1 MPIFSYIRKMNKC
14 TCLLFRKMNDW
25 QWIFG
30 IYSQFGL
37 SSNHLCKKNWT
48 IPYFLILISNRANF
62 SVSGLSSFQVFA
74 LDLYIG
80 SFLFF
85 PVHGNWA
92 GWESWGACS
101 VSCGVGLQKRFRT
114 CSNPTPSISGRPCI
128 GAGEEGQRC
137 TQQLCPGNVNH
148 LEIYTAI

>member
-1 MPIFSYIRKMNKC
+1 MTFEVQYGFYFQSLTTKQKLHAVCKLISKYFFFTILIMETLYVQMNA
-14 TCLLFRKMNDW
+14 
-25 QWIFG
+25 I
-30 IYSQFGL
+30 
-37 SSNHLCKKNWT
+37 KKN
-48 IPYFLILISNRANF
+48 IN
-62 SVSGLSSFQVFA
+62 FQVFA

-101 VSCGVGLQKRFRT
+101 VSCGVGLMKRFRT
-114 CSNPTPSISGRPCI
+114 CSNPAPSISGRPCI

-148 LEIYTAI
+148 LEIYTAIYNHREIFTAI